1 MKILELVF
9 KTEQH
14 KVRTLQLNYA
24 NQNLEASKVE
34 DLMKRISALEMFKK
48 DGINLYATPVA
59 ARYAE
64 NSKYPIFGEIKKVA

>member
-24 NQNLEASKVE
+24 NQNLEADKVQ
-34 DLMKRISALEMFKK
+34 DLMKRISDLDMFKN

-64 NSKYPIFGEIKKVA
+64 NSKYPIFGDVKQVA